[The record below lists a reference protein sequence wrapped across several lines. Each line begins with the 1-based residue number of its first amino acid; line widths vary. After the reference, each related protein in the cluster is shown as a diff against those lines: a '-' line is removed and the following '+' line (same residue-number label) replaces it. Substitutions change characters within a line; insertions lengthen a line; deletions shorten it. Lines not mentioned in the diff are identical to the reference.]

1 MQHDLFANPYQ
12 RLRRAYP
19 LLVLMQ
25 ADIVE
30 GPSKVVAP
38 AIPAAAVA
46 APSRL
51 LPVISHDGARYAVMV
66 AQMTNMPARAL
77 GRPVGSVAAWRDDL
91 TRALDWLFFGI

>member
-1 MQHDLFANPYQ
+1 MQHDLFVNPNQ

-19 LLVLMQ
+19 FLVLMQ

-30 GPSKVVAP
+30 GASRVVAP
-38 AIPAAAVA
+38 AIPAAAVL

-51 LPVISHDGARYAVMV
+51 LPIVHHDGAQYAVMV
-66 AQMTNMPARAL
+66 DQITNVPSRSL
-77 GRPVGSVAAWRDDL
+77 GRPVGSIAAWRDDL